1 MKLSF
6 QKFKFMSLTI
16 KARLIILVGLL
27 GVMLLAGAAIGLYSM
42 SQQNA
47 GTQRIYESELVP
59 SQYLD
64 TVRTDSLK
72 SFITLSEAAGLVG
85 KADQVKQKIEDP
97 DAAVTLEGEAL
108 DIDVGITYT
117 YSLNNSAASNDP
129 LQLQYLHAESKSW
142 LPPSQE
148 NQPPDANRSG
158 HNFMFTV
165 RGQFNAP

>member
-85 KADQVKQKIEDP
+85 KADQVKQKMAEYDRDQNEMNDYKKRFSDLP
-97 DAAVTLEGEAL
+97 MTPGVA
-108 DIDVGITYT
+108 
-117 YSLNNSAASNDP
+117 AASKEWHSTDKDYDQAKQDVLDAIKQADTGATDLVEMELRP
-129 LQLQYLHAESKSW
+129 LLMQRE
-142 LPPSQE
+142 
-148 NQPPDANRSG
+148 DA
-158 HNFMFTV
+158 
-165 RGQFNAP
+165 